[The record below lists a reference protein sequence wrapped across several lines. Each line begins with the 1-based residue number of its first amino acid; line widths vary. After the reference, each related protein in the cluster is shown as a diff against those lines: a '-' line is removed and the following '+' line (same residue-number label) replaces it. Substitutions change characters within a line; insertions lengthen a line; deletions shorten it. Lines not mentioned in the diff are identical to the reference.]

1 MPSYV
6 TMPRQEGEGEE
17 EGRGEREEKREED
30 AEEEAE
36 ACDLHRAQEQQND
49 GAHGLWSLGSTSS
62 WVSTHELVSHEL
74 VQVRGW

>member
-17 EGRGEREEKREED
+17 EGAGEREEKREED

-49 GAHGLWSLGSTSS
+49 GAHGLWERAAKQYWGKRT
-62 WVSTHELVSHEL
+62 LVFVPRNH
-74 VQVRGW
+74 